1 MKYLLPLLLL
11 TGCAVKETHL
21 QPINDALSKQQ
32 QYLLAV
38 INAHNTLATCLK
50 DNDTVK
56 AIKEC
61 VAKSYEKK
69 GALRKVDDI
78 NTPSND
84 PGVGTLERNK

>member
-1 MKYLLPLLLL
+1 MKTKLLIALTLL

-38 INAHNTLATCLK
+38 INAHNTLATCIK

-56 AIKEC
+56 AIKAC
-61 VAKSYEKK
+61 VAKAYEKK
-69 GALRKVDDI
+69 EEAKK
-78 NTPSND
+78 P
-84 PGVGTLERNK
+84 

>member
-1 MKYLLPLLLL
+1 MKTLYPTRHKLLLYPLGLLLL

-38 INAHNTLATCLK
+38 INAHNTLATCIK

-56 AIKEC
+56 AIKAC
-61 VAKSYEKK
+61 VAKAYEKK
-69 GALRKVDDI
+69 EVKK
-78 NTPSND
+78 P
-84 PGVGTLERNK
+84 